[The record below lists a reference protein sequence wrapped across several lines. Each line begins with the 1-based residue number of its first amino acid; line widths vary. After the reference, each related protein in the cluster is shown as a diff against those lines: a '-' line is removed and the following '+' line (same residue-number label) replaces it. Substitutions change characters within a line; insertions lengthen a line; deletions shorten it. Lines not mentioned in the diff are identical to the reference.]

1 MVKLLD
7 NERIDDLDYKGM
19 KIIQKK
25 DGFCFGMDS
34 VLISNFS
41 KISKNNAVIA
51 DIGTGTG
58 IISILIAAK
67 NRINKIY
74 GFDIQEEMVE
84 MANRS
89 VELNNFKEKIEI
101 IKANIVGLSESGY
114 KNKFDYV
121 ITNPPYKKI
130 NTGLIND
137 NEKKLISRHEVKCTL
152 NDILYESANILKDKG
167 TFYMVHRPE
176 RLPEIIVLMKK
187 NRIEPKEIQFVYP
200 KEDKQANLVLIK
212 GIKFA
217 NPYLRILE
225 PLIIYDKNGNYTEKV
240 RSFYK

>member
-34 VLISNFS
+34 ILISNFS

>member
-34 VLISNFS
+34 ILISNFS

-187 NRIEPKEIQFVYP
+187 NRTEPKEIQFVYP